1 MKRPRATRCDAI
13 VFSVSGLPETT
24 FATVRR
30 TGQTEGEID
39 DLNTNAADYVLFF
52 RPPLSKER
60 AQQVHVKATYQGR
73 VRVRTTEL
81 FGQYVWP
88 SDQKETRLVFRKFEL
103 EYACFATH
111 QVRVET
117 EQQGDEIV
125 CAMYARFINATV
137 AVDPRYDL
145 HIRVDAVVDELP
157 VRTLPWFPPDLDPG
171 HWGLRID
178 SRSIPQRT
186 ALWFKLRGENSGSKA
201 YKLLG
206 FFADSSKTRPG
217 QTQAMRLGTLS
228 EAEAALMYSV
238 RFPALE
244 LHEVGWCA
252 MEDRPGWGA
261 SPDMLCLDPATQT
274 WSVLEMKTSA
284 VKLSMEAYFYPQ
296 LYMEMM
302 ATQTQTAHVLRF
314 RPRRYEPD
322 IVEDEMHIYTVQR
335 DAALE
340 KMLLELWVYALGHEH
355 EANLYSRPEFRSARA
370 LLEERARAQTQAPTH
385 ELQASS
391 KYRAA
396 LQTYRAGLERVLR
409 VVPAPEDAA
418 FETVRDELYDQSLEF
433 TRAVKKGADREL
445 LARMLADQMVRLA
458 RH

>member
-13 VFSVSGLPETT
+13 VFSVAGLPETT

-30 TGQTEGEID
+30 TGMVEGEID
-39 DLNTNAADYVLFF
+39 DLSTDSADYVLFF
-52 RPPLSKER
+52 RPPLTKER
-60 AQQVHVKATYQGR
+60 AKKVHVKATYQGR

-88 SDQKETRLVFRKFEL
+88 EERNETRLVFRKYEL
-103 EYACFATH
+103 EYACFGTH

-117 EQQGDEIV
+117 EQLGDEIV
-125 CAMYARFINATV
+125 CAMYLRFINATV

-145 HIRVDAVVDELP
+145 YIRLDAASNELP

-178 SRSIPQRT
+178 SRAIPQRT

-206 FFADSSKTRPG
+206 FFADSKKGTFKN
-217 QTQAMRLGTLS
+217 TAMRLGTLS
-228 EAEAALMYSV
+228 EGEAALMYSV
-238 RFPALE
+238 RFPELE
-244 LHEVGWCA
+244 LHEVGWCP
-252 MEDRPGWGA
+252 MEGRPGWGA
-261 SPDMLCLDPATQT
+261 SPDMLALDPATQT
-274 WSVLEMKTSA
+274 WSVLEIKTSA
-284 VKLSMEAYFYPQ
+284 TKLSMEAYFYPQ

-302 ATQTQTAHVLRF
+302 AAQARTAQVLRF
-314 RPRRYEPD
+314 CPRRYEPD
-322 IVEDEMHIYTVQR
+322 IVEDEMNIYTVQR
-335 DAALE
+335 DESIE
-340 KMLLELWVYALGHEH
+340 KMLLELWVYALAHEQDP
-355 EANLYSRPEFRSARA
+355 NLYSRSEFQSARTRFID
-370 LLEERARAQTQAPTH
+370 LARAQTQAPNH
-385 ELQASS
+385 QLQASS

-396 LQTYRAGLERVLR
+396 LQAYRADMERVLR
-409 VVPAPEDAA
+409 VVPAPEDVA